1 MKTID
6 SKLSFGTAEFHVPV
20 KVYETLEE
28 INTAAQSPEKIVALV
43 NKSAFPSFALKTLIV
58 KTVSDLTKVPFLTIN
73 KKNKKTGKITAKRD
87 MVKDSDVNYVTRA
100 LKASGVTVAQV
111 NDELAK
117 RSTLSTDVSPTAVNV
132 NVVEKLNGKFKK
144 SALPFLTGK
153 LSLEKFNQTL
163 KEAGFEA
170 WSPVVPIEDDK
181 PVDPQNLESLAWAIQ
196 RWQYKI
202 NPLAAGTFKS

>member
-6 SKLSFGTAEFHVPV
+6 SKLSFGTAEFHTPV

-28 INTAAQSPEKIVALV
+28 ITTAAQSEEKVVKLV
-43 NKSAFPSFALKTLIV
+43 NKSAFPSFAMKTLIV
-58 KTVSDLTKVPFLTIN
+58 KTVSDLTKVPFLTVG
-73 KKNKKTGKITAKRD
+73 KKNKKTGKVTQKRD
-87 MVKDSDVNYVTRA
+87 MVKDSDLNYITRA
-100 LKASGVTVAQV
+100 LKSSGVTVAQV

-117 RSTLSTDVSPTAVNV
+117 RSTLSTDVSPAAINV

-153 LSLEKFNQTL
+153 LSLAKFNESIV
-163 KEAGFEA
+163 KEGFEA
-170 WSPVVPIEDDK
+170 WSPVVPIEEGK
-181 PVDPQNLESLAWAIQ
+181 AVDPQNLESLAWAIQ
-196 RWQYKI
+196 RWQTKI